1 MDLRER
7 ILKAAEELFAK
18 FGIRSITMDELASEL
33 GISKKTIY
41 QHFKDK
47 DEIVQEVASNRM
59 NCDHEASEEIR
70 QNSKNV
76 IDEVLK
82 ELEMFRQHAV
92 SLNPV
97 LIYDLKKYHPN
108 TWNLFQRHKQTVL
121 YGIIKR
127 NLEEGIGQGL
137 YREDINVEILAKLRL
152 QEIDIVFDQDVFP
165 YEKFNQFEVQMVL
178 ADHFLRGIMTEKGKE
193 IYDNYIQENLN
204 TNEK

>member
-7 ILKAAEELFAK
+7 ILKTAEELFAK
-18 FGIRSITMDELASEL
+18 FGIRSVTMDELASEL

-59 NCDHEASEEIR
+59 NCDHSESENIR
-70 QNSKNV
+70 KISRNP

-82 ELEMFRQHAV
+82 ELEMFRNHAA

-108 TWNLFQRHKQTVL
+108 TWQLFQKHKQTVL
-121 YGIIKR
+121 YGIIRR
-127 NLEEGIGQGL
+127 NLEEGIVQDL
-137 YREDINVEILAKLRL
+137 YRNDINVEVLSKLRL
-152 QEIDIVFDQDVFP
+152 QEIDIMFDQDVFP
-165 YEKFNQFEVQMVL
+165 YEKFNQFDVQMIF
-178 ADHFLRGIMTEKGKE
+178 ADHFLRGIMTEKGRE
-193 IYDNYIQENLN
+193 IYENYIQENLN
-204 TNEK
+204 RIEK